1 MLEAVMSIKIK
12 KTVKRLNVKNAETH
26 RLARKLAKLTG
37 ESITVAVTVALREKL
52 EQVREEKAKL
62 AALLK
67 IARQGRKMFKGP
79 HIDHA
84 ELLYDENG
92 LPK

>member
-1 MLEAVMSIKIK
+1 MLNIKEKKAHELARQVAQKTGETLTEAVI
-12 KTVKRLNVKNAETH
+12 
-26 RLARKLAKLTG
+26 
-37 ESITVAVTVALREKL
+37 VALQERLDRLQDKNETK
-52 EQVREEKAKL
+52 RMYD
-62 AALLK
+62 ALLE
-67 IARQGRKMFKGP
+67 ISRQGAEMFPGP

>member
-1 MLEAVMSIKIK
+1 MSLNIKDE
-12 KTVKRLNVKNAETH
+12 RTH
-26 RLARKLAKLTG
+26 NLARQVAQKTG
-37 ESITVAVTVALREKL
+37 ETLKEAVTVALQERLDRLQDEDGTEKMF
-52 EQVREEKAKL
+52 
-62 AALLK
+62 AALLE
-67 IARQGRKMFKGP
+67 ISRQGAAMFPGP

>member
-1 MLEAVMSIKIK
+1 MNLNIKSDEAHK
-12 KTVKRLNVKNAETH
+12 
-26 RLARKLAKLTG
+26 LARSVSRETG
-37 ESITVAVTVALREKL
+37 ETLTDAVITALRERL
-52 EQVREEKAKL
+52 ERLRARRKQDVLRAEIDAIAKRG
-62 AALLK
+62 AE
-67 IARQGRKMFKGP
+67 IFKGP